1 MIKVAQ
7 VITAALALL
16 PAEAHPYK
24 ASALGDLMEGI
35 LLESL
40 ICSSFFSLNF
50 LCKIKRS
57 EEGPPC
63 QCFLLCA
70 RGTLGMCAL
79 RCSMC

>member
-7 VITAALALL
+7 VIMAALALL

-24 ASALGDLMEGI
+24 TCAMEGI